1 MKTIRIQSD
10 LPCAVVKFDGELHS
24 HRKVAYFM
32 FYDEAVSYTSLVS
45 KFSRDYFAVVFFF
58 VNGAKRI
65 EYYRNGEM
73 MEGFVPEVRY
83 ECI

>member
-58 VNGAKRI
+58 VNGKEKV
-65 EYYRNGEM
+65 EYYRCGEAL
-73 MEGFVPEVRY
+73 EGFVPEVRY